1 MSFWKNKPLI
11 IALILTIVLI
21 VLLFTTSGNAT
32 DGGAVSIFGKLIA
45 PLQEGLYTATE
56 GISGALGGGTEE
68 DATGLQNATGAEL
81 REKVKS
87 LENQVREMEEQQA
100 ENERLRNLLSM
111 KNELGAYETIAA
123 RVIGK
128 NSGQWFRQFTVDV
141 GTNDGIEPNMIVYTA
156 DGLMGRVISC
166 SDTYSKISSFMDTQ
180 SGVPVLV
187 ERTRDNGI
195 VKGIEATASDDK
207 NLLALEYLAVNTD
220 IVPGDTVITSGVGGI
235 YPKGIYVG
243 EVLDVSTSDD
253 TENVIR
259 IKSNVDFEHV
269 EEVLIVKE
277 LFEEVEG

>member
-1 MSFWKNKPLI
+1 MSFWKNKPLL

-111 KNELGAYETIAA
+111 KMSWAPM
-123 RVIGK
+123 R
-128 NSGQWFRQFTVDV
+128 R
-141 GTNDGIEPNMIVYTA
+141 
-156 DGLMGRVISC
+156 
-166 SDTYSKISSFMDTQ
+166 
-180 SGVPVLV
+180 
-187 ERTRDNGI
+187 
-195 VKGIEATASDDK
+195 
-207 NLLALEYLAVNTD
+207 
-220 IVPGDTVITSGVGGI
+220 
-235 YPKGIYVG
+235 
-243 EVLDVSTSDD
+243 
-253 TENVIR
+253 
-259 IKSNVDFEHV
+259 
-269 EEVLIVKE
+269 
-277 LFEEVEG
+277 